1 MASTTTSK
9 VMVAGVALALGA
21 CARPHISPITPPPYR
36 AVVDASYD
44 VTWKAI
50 IRLLARQN
58 LPLRAVA
65 RDSGVIATDE
75 FVTPINLYAD
85 CGQVKG
91 DQLEGEA
98 VVSFTLFVEP
108 DSGQTR
114 VQVNSKM
121 RTHAHRRGS
130 SGKLRADPV
139 YPCAST
145 DKFEANLL
153 DAVRDLV
160 KE

>member
-1 MASTTTSK
+1 MMMMAGAAL
-9 VMVAGVALALGA
+9 VAAG
-21 CARPHISPITPPPYR
+21 CARPHIAPIPPPPYR
-36 AVVDASYD
+36 AVVSAPYD
-44 VTWKAI
+44 VTWKAL
-50 IRLLARQN
+50 IRALARQN

-65 RDSGVIATDE
+65 RDSGVIATDD
-75 FVTPINLYAD
+75 FTTPINLYAD

-98 VVSFTLFVEP
+98 LASFTFFVEA
-108 DSGQTR
+108 DSEMTR
-114 VQVNSKM
+114 VQVNSKI
-121 RTHAHRRGS
+121 RTQAHRPGS
-130 SGKLRADPV
+130 SGKLRSDPV

-153 DAVRDLV
+153 DAVRELV

>member
-1 MASTTTSK
+1 MASITTSS
-9 VMVAGVALALGA
+9 VAVAGVALALAA

-36 AVVDASYD
+36 AVVAAPYDA
-44 VTWKAI
+44 TWKAI
-50 IRLLARQN
+50 IRALARQN

-98 VVSFTLFVEP
+98 LASFTLFLEP
-108 DSGQTR
+108 DGDRTR
-114 VQVNSKM
+114 LQVNSKM
-121 RTHAHRRGS
+121 RTQGHRRGS
-130 SGKLRADPV
+130 SGSLSPRPV
-139 YPCAST
+139 YSCAST
-145 DKFEANLL
+145 EKFEANLL
-153 DAVRDLV
+153 DALRDLV

>member
-1 MASTTTSK
+1 VASITTSK
-9 VMVAGVALALGA
+9 MMVAGVALALGA
-21 CARPHISPITPPPYR
+21 CARPHISPIAPPPYR
-36 AVVDASYD
+36 GMVDASYD

-50 IRLLARQN
+50 IRSLARQN

-98 VVSFTLFVEP
+98 LVSFTFFVEP
-108 DSGQTR
+108 EGGQTR

-121 RTHAHRRGS
+121 RTQAHRRGP
-130 SGKLRADPV
+130 SGTLRADPV
-139 YPCAST
+139 FSCAST
-145 DKFEANLL
+145 EKFEANVLE
-153 DAVRDLV
+153 AVRDLV

>member
-1 MASTTTSK
+1 MTIA
-9 VMVAGVALALGA
+9 A
-21 CARPHISPITPPPYR
+21 CARPHIMPITPPPYR
-36 AVVDASYD
+36 AVVAASYD
-44 VTWKAI
+44 ATWKAL
-50 IRLLARQN
+50 IRSLARQN

-75 FVTPINLYAD
+75 FVSPINLYAD

-108 DSGQTR
+108 DGDHTR

-121 RTHAHRRGS
+121 RTQAHRRGS

-139 YPCAST
+139 YQCAST
-145 DKFEANLL
+145 DKFEANLF
-153 DAVRDLV
+153 DVVRDLV
-160 KE
+160 KQ

>member
-1 MASTTTSK
+1 VASITTSS
-9 VMVAGVALALGA
+9 VAVAGVVLALAA

-36 AVVDASYD
+36 AVVAAPYDA
-44 VTWKAI
+44 TWKAI
-50 IRLLARQN
+50 IRALARQN
-58 LPLRAVA
+58 LPLRAIA

-98 VVSFTLFVEP
+98 LASFTLFLEP
-108 DSGQTR
+108 DGDRTR
-114 VQVNSKM
+114 LQVNSKM
-121 RTHAHRRGS
+121 RTQGHRRGS
-130 SGKLRADPV
+130 SGSLSPRPV

-145 DKFEANLL
+145 EKFEANLL
-153 DAVRDLV
+153 DVLRDLV

>member
-1 MASTTTSK
+1 
-9 VMVAGVALALGA
+9 MVGGTLVLVA
-21 CARPHISPITPPPYR
+21 CARPHVMPITPPPYR
-36 AVVDASYD
+36 AVVAASYD
-44 VTWKAI
+44 TTWRAL
-50 IRLLARQN
+50 IRALARQN

-65 RDSGVIATDE
+65 RDSGVVATDE
-75 FVTPINLYAD
+75 FVSPINLYAD
-85 CGQVKG
+85 CGQLKG

-108 DSGQTR
+108 DGNQTR

-121 RTHAHRRGS
+121 RTQGHRLGN
-130 SGKLRADPV
+130 SGRLRTDPV
-139 YPCAST
+139 YQCAST

-153 DAVRDLV
+153 DSVRDFV